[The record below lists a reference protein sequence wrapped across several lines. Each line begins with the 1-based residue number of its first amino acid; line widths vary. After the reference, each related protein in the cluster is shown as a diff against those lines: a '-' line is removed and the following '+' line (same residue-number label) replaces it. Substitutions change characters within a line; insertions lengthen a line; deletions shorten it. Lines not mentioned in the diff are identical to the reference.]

1 MGENQ
6 DPGSGINIPDPQ
18 HCLQG
23 KDRPLYENEK
33 LANFCLVAV
42 IGNRQGQKKLRGGD
56 HGSDPDPDPEL
67 FWPGR
72 IRN

>member
-1 MGENQ
+1 MGKNQ
-6 DPGSGINIPDPQ
+6 DPQ

-42 IGNRQGQKKLRGGD
+42 IGNRQGRKTKRRGGRV
-56 HGSDPDPDPEL
+56 SVVDPDPV
-67 FWPGR
+67 
-72 IRN
+72 

>member
-1 MGENQ
+1 MGKNQ
-6 DPGSGINIPDPQ
+6 DPGSVINITDPQ

-42 IGNRQGQKKLRGGD
+42 IGNRQGRIIKRRGGRV
-56 HGSDPDPDPEL
+56 SVVDPDPV
-67 FWPGR
+67 
-72 IRN
+72 

>member
-1 MGENQ
+1 MGKNQ

-42 IGNRQGQKKLRGGD
+42 IGNRQGRKAKRRR
-56 HGSDPDPDPEL
+56 P
-67 FWPGR
+67 W
-72 IRN
+72 